1 MQKKKHLCLPVQ
13 QMKPGILEK
22 KEDRNW
28 LNDYWIWHEQLHAN
42 ENLGDYQNANAVS
55 ELDTKLSHQS

>member
-1 MQKKKHLCLPVQ
+1 
-13 QMKPGILEK
+13 MKPGILEK

-55 ELDTKLSHQS
+55 ELDTKLSHQN